1 MRICHIADTHLGF
14 RQLYRVDR
22 AGRNEREQDVYRA
35 WNAAIDTIVALKPD
49 AVVHAGDLFDS
60 YHPSTAALGVAL
72 DGLRRLHEAGIP
84 VVIIAGNHSTP
95 RVAAAEHIFGVLHR
109 FGGVHVVYGGT
120 EVINITPRDGS
131 ATLAVHAIAH
141 DNEPEVMA
149 GALRAARPSPDAQFN
164 VLVAHMGLDGLGN
177 VVGAEAGSVTLSGEE
192 LAGAGDFDYVAL
204 GHLHKFAPAREN
216 AAYSGSLERL
226 SWADDAPHKGVLEVN
241 LAAGRLS
248 ADYLRLHPVSTRAH
262 LTLPAIDAA
271 QTDDLTAA
279 LLARAEEAGEA
290 LDGAMARITIRN
302 VSAAE
307 WNAVDHKAVADAYS
321 ECLHFERDTQLTGHA
336 AAAAGP
342 APALRDF
349 LLAWAAE
356 HAPKAPAEQLVSRA
370 EAFLAQA
377 DQALI
382 AESSR

>member
-1 MRICHIADTHLGF
+1 MRICHLADTHLGF
-14 RQLYRVDR
+14 RHLHRVDD
-22 AGRNEREQDVYRA
+22 AGRNEREQDVNRA
-35 WNAAIDTIVALKPD
+35 WNAAIDTIVELAPD

-95 RVAAAEHIFGVLHR
+95 RVAAAEHIFGVLQR
-109 FGGVHVVYGGT
+109 FGGVHVVYRGT
-120 EVINITPRDGS
+120 QVVRIPARDGD

-141 DNEPEVMA
+141 DNEPEAMA
-149 GALRAARPSPDAQFN
+149 EALRAARPTDDADFH
-164 VLVAHMGLDGLGN
+164 VLVAHVGLDGLGQ
-177 VVGAEAGSVTLSGEE
+177 VVGAEAGSVTLSGET
-192 LAGAGDFDYVAL
+192 LADAGDFDYIAL

-226 SWADDAPHKGVLEVN
+226 SWADDAPRKGVVEVD
-241 LAAGRLS
+241 LAAGRMS
-248 ADYLRLHPVSTRAH
+248 ADYLRLHPVPTRAH
-262 LTLPAIDAA
+262 VTLLAVDAA
-271 QTDDLTAA
+271 QVDDLTAA
-279 LLARAEEAGEA
+279 VLARADEAGET
-290 LDGAMARITIRN
+290 LNGAMARLTIKN

-307 WNAVDHKAVADAYS
+307 WNAVDHKAVAAAYS
-321 ECLHFERDTQLTGHA
+321 CCLHFEREPQLTGQSA
-336 AAAAGP
+336 VAD
-342 APALRDF
+342 APPELRDF
-349 LLAWAAE
+349 LLAWAAQ
-356 HAPKAPAEQLVSRA
+356 HAPKAPAEELVARA

>member
-14 RQLYRVDR
+14 RQLHRVDDD
-22 AGRNEREQDVYRA
+22 GRNERELDVYRA
-35 WNAAIDTIVALKPD
+35 WNAAIDTIVELRPD

-84 VVIIAGNHSTP
+84 VVIVAGNHSTP
-95 RVAAAEHIFGVLHR
+95 RVAAAEHVFGVLER

-120 EVINITPRDGS
+120 QVICIPSHDDS

-141 DNEPEVMA
+141 DNEPETMA
-149 GALRAARPSPDAQFN
+149 GALRAARPTDADFN
-164 VLVAHMGLDGLGN
+164 VLVAHMGLDGLGQ

-192 LAGAGDFDYVAL
+192 LAGAGDFDYIAL
-204 GHLHKFAPAREN
+204 GHLHKYAPAREN

-226 SWADDAPHKGVLEVN
+226 SWADDAPHKGLLEVD

-248 ADYLRLHPVSTRAH
+248 ADYLRLHPVPTRAH
-262 LTLPAIDAA
+262 ITLPAIDAA
-271 QTDDLTAA
+271 QVDDLTAA

-290 LDGAMARITIRN
+290 LDRAMVRITIRN

-307 WNAVDHKAVADAYS
+307 WNAVDHKAVAAAYES
-321 ECLHFERDTQLTGHA
+321 CLHFEREPQLTGHA
-336 AAAAGP
+336 GQSGEA
-342 APALRDF
+342 APAVRDF
-349 LLAWAAE
+349 LLDWAAK
-356 HAPKAPAEQLVSRA
+356 HAPKAPAEALVARA

>member
-1 MRICHIADTHLGF
+1 MRICHLADTHLGF
-14 RQLYRVDR
+14 RQLHRVDD
-22 AGRNEREQDVYRA
+22 AGRNERELDVYRA
-35 WNAAIDTIVALKPD
+35 WTAAIDKIVELRPD

-72 DGLRRLHEAGIP
+72 DGLRRLHEVGIP

-95 RVAAAEHIFGVLHR
+95 RVAAAEHVFGVLER

-120 EVINITPRDGS
+120 QVIEITAREGS
-131 ATLAVHAIAH
+131 STLAVHAIAH

-149 GALRAARPSPDAQFN
+149 AALRAARADAGADFH
-164 VLVAHMGLDGLGN
+164 VLVAHVGLDGLGQ
-177 VVGAEAGSVTLSGEE
+177 VVGAEAGSVTLSGED
-192 LAGAGDFDYVAL
+192 LAGAGGFDYIAL

-226 SWADDAPHKGVLEVN
+226 SWADDAPHKGIVEVD
-241 LAAGRLS
+241 LAAGRMS
-248 ADYLRLHPVSTRAH
+248 ADYLRLHPVPTRAH

-271 QTDDLTAA
+271 QVDDLTAA
-279 LLARAEEAGEA
+279 LLARAEEGGEA
-290 LDGAMARITIRN
+290 LKDAMVRLTIRN

-307 WNAVDHKAVADAYS
+307 WNAVDHKAVAAAYS
-321 ECLHFERDTQLTGHA
+321 VCLHFEREPQLTGQA
-336 AAAAGP
+336 AAAAAP

-349 LLAWAAE
+349 LLTWVAE
-356 HAPKAPAEQLVSRA
+356 HAPKAPAEQLVTRA

-382 AESSR
+382 AEASR